1 MEKSTIPNM
10 GLLRSMPFQL
20 TAVCEG
26 AVPRSEAVAR
36 VARPDDLMN
45 IVLFLANTSAI
56 DNVTLSVR
64 TCSLSGLFCTPISRS
79 ERAALTTTPS
89 TFMVRRVSLSCAHN
103 LAPDRKKTN
112 NMIIKRFTPKMIP

>member
-56 DNVTLSVR
+56 DNVTLSDKQEKEWEKACNYYYKWSGGLKIEWEKNCETAKEALSASDIVSNGDVVSR
-64 TCSLSGLFCTPISRS
+64 TDIG
-79 ERAALTTTPS
+79 
-89 TFMVRRVSLSCAHN
+89 
-103 LAPDRKKTN
+103 
-112 NMIIKRFTPKMIP
+112 